1 MKLGPKEIKV
11 VNEYFVRPVKNRLKE
26 IFLKKGLPQLKTPD
40 EIQRPQRALDKEAID
55 AFMKRNPRADGGRAS
70 FEPGGSVT
78 KKELINVLSK
88 SGVTINPNNFAA
100 GAKALDIKQDTKN
113 PKFRKT
119 QPIYIE
125 PTKKELKDIK
135 VKQDK
140 RLLQDFR
147 SGPGRK
153 AYELREKRIIELLKK
168 GDLTVKEIDAKIRKE
183 FGKSSQTTIIK
194 LKKDLKLEIPSGIK
208 KGIKNPKTSKII
220 DDLNVLKN
228 NTALNNLILKPD
240 FSLIG
245 DISKLEKI
253 ATEALPNTKAEPI
266 RRVGQLLLAYS
277 GEDPELQKYVGK
289 VNDDLVKASSVVKT
303 KMAQS
308 DRLLSA
314 LSRIAAE
321 KRAAVDIGKPP
332 AFFANIRKRLGE
344 TINKFK
350 RGLNLEI
357 DEAKAIGGARAKTS
371 AYNLFVQ
378 GIKDTVNQEKGNTID
393 RLTQTAELNLQN
405 AKTQKERIKIKN
417 EYNKQVKEFVKN
429 ANKNL
434 KPGQLPV
441 RALEISFDKPSKTIQ
456 NKQAYKQYK
465 NMFDD
470 IYKKHRY
477 SFKVPK
483 DVMTGEQARTFL
495 KTDKGQNLLT
505 RQTDL
510 GSQRLFANPFFS
522 PGILKEAFKQLPTP
536 AGAVGLNLGLGV
548 DPRSS
553 IDRASIAAEAAFAPA
568 LVKQAA
574 KLGSVGQRIANLGL
588 SPTMA
593 MRAARIASPLG
604 IASLAAEGLYQGGKF
619 TKKRMEELRSMTPEQ
634 RAELR
639 RQGEAQAFDPFQ
651 AAGGGIAKLAG
662 DRSGAMLTSMNPDKD
677 GLPGLSKRGKKQ

>member
-1 MKLGPKEIKV
+1 MEDLQDKIIELMDLFDGEVTTADKID
-11 VNEYFVRPVKNRLKE
+11 RPE
-26 IFLKKGLPQLKTPD
+26 
-40 EIQRPQRALDKEAID
+40 RALEKQAID
-55 AFMKRNPRADGGRAS
+55 DFMKRNPQADGGRAS
-70 FEPGGSVT
+70 FEPGGPVT
-78 KKELINVLSK
+78 KKELIDVLSK
-88 SGVTINPNNFAA
+88 SGVNINPNNFAA
-100 GAKALDIKQDTKN
+100 GAKALGIELDTKN
-113 PKFRKT
+113 PNYRVT
-119 QPIYIE
+119 HPIYIE
-125 PTKKELKDIK
+125 PTKKELKEIK
-135 VKQDK
+135 IKQDE
-140 RLLQDFR
+140 RLLKDYR
-147 SGPGRK
+147 TGAGK
-153 AYELREKRIIELLKK
+153 AAYELREKRIIELLKK
-168 GDLTVKEIDAKIRKE
+168 GELTVSEIDEKIRTE
-183 FGKSSQTTIIK
+183 FGQSSKTTIIK
-194 LKKDLKLEIPSGIK
+194 LKKDLGLKIPSGIK
-208 KGIKNPKTSKII
+208 KGIKNPKTKEII
-220 DDLNVLKN
+220 KDLNILKN
-228 NTALNNLILKPD
+228 NAKLNNLILKPD

-253 ATEALPNTKAEPI
+253 ATKALPKTKAEPI

-289 VNDDLVKASSVVKT
+289 VDDNLIKASSVVKT

-321 KRAAVDIGKPP
+321 KRASVEIGKPP

-393 RLTQTAELNLQN
+393 RLTQNAELDLQN
-405 AKTQKERIKIKN
+405 AKTQKERIKIKD

-510 GSQRLFANPFFS
+510 GSQRLFANPMFS

-536 AGAVGLNLGLGV
+536 AGAVALNLGFGV

-553 IDRASIAAEAAFAPA
+553 IDRAGIAAEAAFAPA

-588 SPTMA
+588 SPAMA
-593 MRAARIASPLG
+593 MRAARIASPIG
-604 IASLAAEGLYQGGKF
+604 IASLAAEGLYQAGKF

-634 RAELR
+634 REELR

-651 AAGGGIAKLAG
+651 AAGGGLAKLAG
-662 DRSGAMLTSMNPDKD
+662 DRSGAMLESMNPDKD
-677 GLPGLSKRGKKQ
+677 GLQGLLKRGMKI